1 MVLLL
6 IFLNHTK
13 RDFFVLKDE
22 NDLWLAIENS
32 QKFIENEKIDN

>member
-1 MVLLL
+1 M
-6 IFLNHTK
+6 ILNHTK

-32 QKFIENEKIDN
+32 KGFIENEEVDN